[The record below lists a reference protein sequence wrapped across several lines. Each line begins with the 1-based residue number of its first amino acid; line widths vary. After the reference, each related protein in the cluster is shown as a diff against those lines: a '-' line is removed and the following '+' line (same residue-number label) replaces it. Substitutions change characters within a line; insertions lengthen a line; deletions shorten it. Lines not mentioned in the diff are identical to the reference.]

1 MSKISNPSQSDD
13 SNNPSLPRSV
23 TTKPPIKDL
32 PKLEVV
38 KVIAPKPPDAV
49 QNLDDK
55 AVEPKK
61 SEVTV
66 KPIIS
71 VPKVIPAG
79 AKPKPLVSS
88 RPVEAIASYSNQ
100 SYSPHSVDNL
110 TANHADDSQSQEPK
124 ASLQP
129 IPEATEPFQYR
140 AIGVIA
146 GRYIAHED
154 NFAKG
159 HILTADGTEVDA
171 VLLGKIISIV
181 KKRLESDR
189 DYLWVVYPR
198 TNDKAGKLH
207 VQISGVWAPVELGKS
222 DVPLDPHV
230 EDGYFSVRGEVS
242 SQSLEDNSVIV
253 KVRRTEQK
261 FDKDKDKVSKEYS
274 KFKVRL
280 TGLLPTDAVGQF
292 WSVNVQRHGDVLT
305 IIDGQFI
312 GIIPNKGKR
321 SQSNSRGGGGRFAP
335 RSYGDRN
342 FGDRNYGGNSGGSY
356 GDRNYSDRPF
366 KPSWSANQGDAVG
379 SIYPPRPRTAEDRP
393 PVPRPLIKRKDP
405 ELTE

>member
-1 MSKISNPSQSDD
+1 MSKINNPSQSDD
-13 SNNPSLPRSV
+13 SNNPSLSRSV

-38 KVIAPKPPDAV
+38 KIIAPKPPDAV
-49 QNLDDK
+49 QDLGSK
-55 AVEPKK
+55 AVEVKK

-66 KPIIS
+66 KP
-71 VPKVIPAG
+71 VPKVIPA
-79 AKPKPLVSS
+79 AARIKPLVNTRPIDSS
-88 RPVEAIASYSNQ
+88 SSFSNQ
-100 SYSPHSVDNL
+100 PYSSHRVDDRVGVGNN
-110 TANHADDSQSQEPK
+110 AEDSQEPQAK
-124 ASLQP
+124 LQP

-140 AIGVIA
+140 AIGVIS
-146 GRYIAHED
+146 GRYIARED

-222 DVPLDPHV
+222 DVPIDPNV
-230 EDGYFSVRGEVS
+230 QDGYFSVRGEVS
-242 SQSLEDNSVIV
+242 SQSLDDNSVIV

-312 GIIPNKGKR
+312 GIIPHKGKR

-342 FGDRNYGGNSGGSY
+342 FGGNY
-356 GDRNYSDRPF
+356 GDRNFGDRPF
-366 KPSWSANQGDAVG
+366 KPSWSQNRGDASG

-405 ELTE
+405 EPTE